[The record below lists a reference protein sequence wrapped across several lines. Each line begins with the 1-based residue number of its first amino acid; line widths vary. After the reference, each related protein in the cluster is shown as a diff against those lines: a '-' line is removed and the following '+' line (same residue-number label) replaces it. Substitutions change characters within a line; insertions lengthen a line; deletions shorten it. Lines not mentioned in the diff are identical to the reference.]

1 MSCRKATI
9 VSAILTDFSSPSQR
23 KHLNEPEIGGEE
35 DHVTQ
40 HPDDIVDKEDYVAQY
55 PDDIAD
61 EEDYVAQHPDDIAD
75 EEDYVTQHPDDIAD
89 GEDLVERPISMDD
102 IVMSDQGDEEPA
114 SDNEG
119 LLEFPEFSKGEGRTF
134 MDVESH

>member
-23 KHLNEPEIGGEE
+23 KRLNEPEIGGEE

-40 HPDDIVDKEDYVAQY
+40 HLDDIVDKEDYVAQY

-75 EEDYVTQHPDDIAD
+75 R
-89 GEDLVERPISMDD
+89 EDLVERPISMDD